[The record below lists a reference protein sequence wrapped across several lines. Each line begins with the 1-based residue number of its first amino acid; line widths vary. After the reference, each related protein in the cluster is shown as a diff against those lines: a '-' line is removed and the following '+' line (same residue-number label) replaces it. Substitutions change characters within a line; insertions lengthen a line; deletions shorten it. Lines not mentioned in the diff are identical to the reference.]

1 MNNLIK
7 LAIIPLLLLAFMGC
21 QTPEAPAPPLAP
33 KVTVAPPLVKEV
45 TRYVYFTGFTAATE
59 QVDLLARVEGFLEG
73 IHYQVGGLVNK
84 GDLLFTIDPKPFT
97 ARLLQAEANLN
108 ALQTEMELAHAT
120 FQRTLRAYKTKA
132 VSEIAMLQ
140 TKADFAKSQSA
151 VAGAQAEVTNAQLD
165 LSYTKIYAPVE
176 GKVSRNQVDIG
187 NLVGAGGSKTL
198 LATLVKFDPIYT
210 YFNIDEAAFMRYK
223 RNHPPQK
230 SKDEEPEV
238 VEVQLAL
245 DGQKDY
251 PYRGLADY
259 ADPSVDR
266 ETGTVQVRAV
276 FANADLFITPGQFA
290 KVRLPLYTKADTLL
304 VPEIALGTDQRG
316 RYLMVV
322 DKESKAQYRP
332 VTVGQVMLD
341 GTVVIEE
348 GLTKDD
354 MVIVNGLQRA
364 RPGLPV
370 AAEQQ
375 GAAEKAK
382 QEFRK

>member
-1 MNNLIK
+1 M
-7 LAIIPLLLLAFMGC
+7 
-21 QTPEAPAPPLAP
+21 
-33 KVTVAPPLVKEV
+33 
-45 TRYVYFTGFTAATE
+45 
-59 QVDLLARVEGFLEG
+59 
-73 IHYQVGGLVNK
+73 
-84 GDLLFTIDPKPFT
+84 
-97 ARLLQAEANLN
+97 
-108 ALQTEMELAHAT
+108 
-120 FQRTLRAYKTKA
+120 
-132 VSEIAMLQ
+132 
-140 TKADFAKSQSA
+140 
-151 VAGAQAEVTNAQLD
+151 
-165 LSYTKIYAPVE
+165 
-176 GKVSRNQVDIG
+176 
-187 NLVGAGGSKTL
+187 
-198 LATLVKFDPIYT
+198 
-210 YFNIDEAAFMRYK
+210 
-223 RNHPPQK
+223 
-230 SKDEEPEV
+230 
-238 VEVQLAL
+238 
-245 DGQKDY
+245 
-251 PYRGLADY
+251 
-259 ADPSVDR
+259 
-266 ETGTVQVRAV
+266 QVRAV